1 MINLKAFVFDN
12 NEKIVTIKAYIYSFY
27 YRFLIKKTPMIKVY
41 RKLGDKDKES
51 PVEEP
56 IEHQRLARL
65 YAFHV
70 NRITEHLPWE
80 EKCFVRALTLKKL
93 LSEKKI
99 SCTIYLGVKKEEK
112 GMSAHAWLRSGLL
125 YISGGMGK
133 GYTVVG
139 KYGTVYR
146 DNMKKK

>member
-1 MINLKAFVFDN
+1 MIDLKSFIFDN
-12 NEKIVTIKAYIYSFY
+12 KEKNITIKSYIYSFY
-27 YRFLIKKTPMIKVY
+27 FRFLIKKTPMTRVY
-41 RKLGDKDKES
+41 KKLGKKDVES
-51 PVEEP
+51 PVEET
-56 IEHQRLARL
+56 IENQRLARL

-99 SCTIYLGVKKEEK
+99 SCTIYLGVKKEEN

-125 YISGGMGK
+125 YISGGTGK
-133 GYTVVG
+133 GYTIVG
-139 KYGTVYR
+139 RYGTVYC
-146 DNMKKK
+146 DD